1 LKSIYYLCIIWKFNL
16 SKSCNSHFNY
26 KIFVKREI
34 FFRIMNLSMIPLLY
48 AISSLCYFF
57 YLLSSH
63 ICRNLS
69 PAMLKSIIGVKR
81 RRSSRT
87 SALRSRQY
95 SFRAPNL
102 ILWHKGDPTSVDI
115 NFNYRRI
122 MDIGRRSYEK
132 RLNVTV
138 LTKVDRLDI
147 LSIANS

>member
-1 LKSIYYLCIIWKFNL
+1 LKSLLIYYLCIIWKFNL

-34 FFRIMNLSMIPLLY
+34 YFRIMNLSMIPP
-48 AISSLCYFF
+48 SVCYFF
-57 YLLSSH
+57 SMLFLLSS
-63 ICRNLS
+63 IFSYLQGAKISFR
-69 PAMLKSIIGVKR
+69 LKSIIGVKR
-81 RRSSRT
+81 RRSSWT

-138 LTKVDRLDI
+138 STKVD
-147 LSIANS
+147 